1 MSVVCQN
8 CKKRPA
14 TVNFIETVGG
24 ETVALHLCEQC
35 YKYKY
40 GEFESTA
47 MGAMLNG
54 LFGEPEQPVKKVC
67 KVCGMRFEDYERT
80 GLLGCAGC
88 YEAFRA
94 PLTETVRSLHGSILH
109 RGKRPVRLGAEER
122 YDRLMADT
130 ARRAA
135 LREEMEQA
143 MREHDYA
150 RAGELRRL
158 LKAMASAGEE
168 R

>member
-1 MSVVCQN
+1 MLLCTNCGKAPAQAYTRRAGGKEVTVLLCPACYRKLYPEKESSFFLSVLGGADGVDAVC
-8 CKKRPA
+8 P
-14 TVNFIETVGG
+14 
-24 ETVALHLCEQC
+24 
-35 YKYKY
+35 
-40 GEFESTA
+40 
-47 MGAMLNG
+47 
-54 LFGEPEQPVKKVC
+54 
-67 KVCGMRFEDYERT
+67 VCGTNYKEFRRT

-158 LKAMASAGEE
+158 LKAMASAKEE